1 MPESPFRQRFKVLFH
16 IYQHWLL
23 SACCPLD
30 VRLLS
35 AFKADNKRTSSGQ
48 QADNRRCWW
57 HPEAEKIWC
66 GNDFYPEKIVAYQKK
81 IVPLQIQ
88 KPEKNTIRKPTIAN

>member
-1 MPESPFRQRFKVLFH
+1 MTIMERTSYISGKVLLRTN
-16 IYQHWLL
+16 WLL

-48 QADNRRCWW
+48 QADNKRCWSLLGAW
-57 HPEAEKIWC
+57 KGGRGP
-66 GNDFYPEKIVAYQKK
+66 
-81 IVPLQIQ
+81 
-88 KPEKNTIRKPTIAN
+88 